1 MMFNFIL
8 GLNFLRRNKMYT
20 NPKVKQVPSVLNAG
34 GWFMKSKR
42 QEKANQFN
50 SRGSLVDISRFE
62 FFNYLIKISHEIWS
76 HYNTEFRPYNTLPT
90 KVQRSNRNRA
100 KLGRA
105 LHKLR
110 SSFAVNPRYKFHH
123 FFEPCYYCSFLQN
136 LLINYREFTDYW
148 IKLWF
153 HSRKPD
159 HFSIGSHCEHS
170 VENKR
175 IL

>member
-1 MMFNFIL
+1 
-8 GLNFLRRNKMYT
+8 
-20 NPKVKQVPSVLNAG
+20 
-34 GWFMKSKR
+34 MKSKR

-123 FFEPCYYCSFLQN
+123 FFEPFL
-136 LLINYREFTDYW
+136 LLKLLVFAKSAHKLQRVYR
-148 IKLWF
+148 LL
-153 HSRKPD
+153 
-159 HFSIGSHCEHS
+159 
-170 VENKR
+170 N
-175 IL
+175 

>member
-20 NPKVKQVPSVLNAG
+20 NPKVKQVPSVLNAR

-50 SRGSLVDISRFE
+50 SRGCSVHCWYFKVWIFQLPHKNLSWNLVTLQHWISTIQHVTHPRV
-62 FFNYLIKISHEIWS
+62 
-76 HYNTEFRPYNTLPT
+76 
-90 KVQRSNRNRA
+90 VQSNRNRA

-123 FFEPCYYCSFLQN
+123 FFEPFL
-136 LLINYREFTDYW
+136 LLKLLVFAKSAHKLQRVYRDEYTTELSYDFIVVNRT
-148 IKLWF
+148 IF
-153 HSRKPD
+153 Q
-159 HFSIGSHCEHS
+159 
-170 VENKR
+170 
-175 IL
+175 

>member
-1 MMFNFIL
+1 MFNFIL

-20 NPKVKQVPSVLNAG
+20 NPKVKQVPSVLNAR

-123 FFEPCYYCSFLQN
+123 FFEPFL
-136 LLINYREFTDYW
+136 LLKLLVFAKSAHKLQRVYRDEYTTELSYDFIVVNRT
-148 IKLWF
+148 IF
-153 HSRKPD
+153 Q
-159 HFSIGSHCEHS
+159 
-170 VENKR
+170 
-175 IL
+175 

>member
-1 MMFNFIL
+1 
-8 GLNFLRRNKMYT
+8 
-20 NPKVKQVPSVLNAG
+20 
-34 GWFMKSKR
+34 MKSKR

-123 FFEPCYYCSFLQN
+123 FFEPCYCSFLQN
-136 LLINYREFTDYW
+136 LLINYREFTYTPVCNC
-148 IKLWF
+148 KLKGKMF
-153 HSRKPD
+153 PSG
-159 HFSIGSHCEHS
+159 FSIGTTLRGQELTQMSKIETIEPWPFEKIHFLLFFHTNFY
-170 VENKR
+170 VG
-175 IL
+175 